1 LTDDKWTEENADR
14 KAASFPSREEVLS
27 FIRNSPVP
35 VGKREIAREFRLRG
49 DDRIALKAL
58 LKELESDGSVERDR
72 ARRLAPPAALP
83 AVSVLEVVEI
93 DTDGEVLARPITWTS
108 EEPPPKIF
116 MQPERRGHPALLP
129 GDRVLAQLQRQ
140 NDRTYSGRTIRKL
153 EKTGTARVLGIYEMT
168 PDGARLRPT
177 DKRQRAE
184 FMVTPAHSGDAVS
197 GELVVAEVLP
207 SSRFGMKQAKV
218 VERLGDIAN
227 PRSISLIAIHSQDL
241 PTVFSEAALE
251 EAERA
256 EKPTLEARTDLRDIP
271 LVTIDGA
278 DARDFDDAV
287 WAEPDPDVEGGWH
300 IVVAIA
306 DVAFYVRPGKP
317 LDRDAFRRGNSAYF
331 PDRVVPMLP
340 EALSNDLCSLRPG
353 EDRACMAVHMWIDG
367 QGELKRHQFVR
378 GLMRSAARLTYEQ
391 VQDAREGL
399 RDDTTGPLLDTV
411 ITPLY
416 AAYEVLNAARIR
428 RGTLELDLPE
438 RQVRLDEAGGVVEIT
453 PRKRLDSHRLIEEF
467 MICANVAA
475 AEALEARSMPCL
487 YRVHDQPSMDKLE
500 TLRGFLQGLGYGLNK
515 GTLKPADFTRIL
527 ERARGTDEAS
537 LISEVILRSQA
548 QAAYSPENIGH
559 FGLALRRYAHFT
571 SPIRRY
577 ADLIVHRALIRAFG
591 LGPGGLDDNEAAR
604 MTEIGDHISS
614 TERRAALAE
623 RDAVDRFT
631 AAFLADRVGATF
643 SGRITGVTRFGLF
656 VELDETGADGL
667 VPVSTLPD
675 DQYEHRE
682 KEHALVGRRLGKS
695 YRLGASVKVKLTEAD
710 PVLGS
715 TLFALLEPD
724 DSTPEW
730 LRKGGGGQMAR
741 KGRAKGSRTHP
752 RGR

>member
-1 LTDDKWTEENADR
+1 MAEENQ
-14 KAASFPSREEVLS
+14 KKPAAFPSRDEILA

-49 DDRIALKAL
+49 DDRIALKEL
-58 LKELESDGSVERDR
+58 LRDLESEGAIERDR

-83 AVSVLEVVEI
+83 AVGVLEVVEI
-93 DTDGEVLARPITWTS
+93 DTDGEVLARPVAWTS
-108 EEPPPKIF
+108 DEPPPKIY

-129 GDRVLAQLQRQ
+129 GDRVLAQLSRQ
-140 NDRTYSGRTIRKL
+140 KDRVYAGRTIRKL
-153 EKTGTARVLGIYEMT
+153 EKHGTARVLGIYEMT

-184 FMVTPAHSGDAVS
+184 FLVTPAHSGDAEN

-207 SSRFGMKQAKV
+207 SSRFGLKQAKV
-218 VERLGDIAN
+218 VERLGDMAN

-251 EAERA
+251 EAGRA
-256 EKPTLEARTDLRDIP
+256 EPPTLEGRTDLRDIP

-287 WAEPDPDVEGGWH
+287 WAEPDPEVPGGWH
-300 IVVAIA
+300 ALVAIA
-306 DVAFYVRPGKP
+306 DVAFYVRPGRP
-317 LDRDAFRRGNSAYF
+317 LDRAAFQRGNSAYF

-353 EDRACMAVHMWIDG
+353 EDRACLAVHLWIDAR
-367 QGELKRHQFVR
+367 GELTRHRFVR

-391 VQDAREGL
+391 VQAARDGAPDDAA
-399 RDDTTGPLLDTV
+399 GPLLGPV
-411 ITPLY
+411 IEPLY
-416 AAYEVLNAARIR
+416 GAFRTLNAARER

-438 RQVRLDEAGGVVEIT
+438 RQVRLDERGGVVAIT

-475 AEALEARSMPCL
+475 AEALEARGAPCL
-487 YRVHDQPSMDKLE
+487 YRIHDQPSMDKLE
-500 TLRGFLQGLGYGLNK
+500 SLREFLHGMGHKLAQGA
-515 GTLKPADFTRIL
+515 LKPSDFTGIL
-527 ERARGTDEAS
+527 DRVRGRPEAAV
-537 LISEVILRSQA
+537 ISEVILRSQA
-548 QAAYSPENIGH
+548 QASYDPENIGH

-577 ADLIVHRALIRAFG
+577 ADLVVHRALIRAYG
-591 LGPGGLDDNEAAR
+591 LGPGGLDDAEAAR
-604 MTEIGDHISS
+604 MTEIAEHISS

-631 AAFLADRVGATF
+631 AAFLAERVGATF

-667 VPVSTLPD
+667 VPVSSLPD
-675 DQYEHRE
+675 DQYEHQERS
-682 KEHALVGRRLGKS
+682 HALVGRRSGRS
-695 YRLGASVKVKLTEAD
+695 YRLGAPVKVKLVEAD

-715 TLFALLEPD
+715 TLFVLLED
-724 DSTPEW
+724 DGTDLPW
-730 LRKGGGGQMAR
+730 LR
-741 KGRAKGSRTHP
+741 GSP
-752 RGR
+752 GKPKSRGKRRDR

>member
-1 LTDDKWTEENADR
+1 MAEENQ
-14 KAASFPSREEVLS
+14 KKPAAFPSRDEILA

-49 DDRIALKAL
+49 DDRIALKEL
-58 LKELESDGSVERDR
+58 LRDLESEGAVERDR

-83 AVSVLEVVEI
+83 AVGVLEVVEI
-93 DTDGEVLARPITWTS
+93 DTDGEVLARPVAWTS
-108 EEPPPKIF
+108 DEPPPKIY

-129 GDRVLAQLQRQ
+129 GDRVLAQLSRQ
-140 NDRTYSGRTIRKL
+140 KDRVYAGRTIRKL
-153 EKTGTARVLGIYEMT
+153 EKHGTARVLGIYEMT

-177 DKRQRAE
+177 DKRQRTE
-184 FMVTPAHSGDAVS
+184 FLVTPAHSGDAEN

-207 SSRFGMKQAKV
+207 SSRFGLKQAKV
-218 VERLGDIAN
+218 VERLGDMAN

-251 EAERA
+251 EAGRA
-256 EKPTLEARTDLRDIP
+256 EPPTLEGRTDLRDIP

-287 WAEPDPDVEGGWH
+287 WAEPDPEVPGGWH
-300 IVVAIA
+300 ALVAIA
-306 DVAFYVRPGKP
+306 DVAFYVRPGRP
-317 LDRDAFRRGNSAYF
+317 LDRAAFQRGNSAYF

-353 EDRACMAVHMWIDG
+353 EDRACLAVHLWIDAR
-367 QGELKRHQFVR
+367 GELTRHRFVR

-391 VQDAREGL
+391 VQAARDGAPDDDA
-399 RDDTTGPLLDTV
+399 GPLLGPV
-411 ITPLY
+411 IEPLY
-416 AAYEVLNAARIR
+416 GAFRTLNEARSR

-438 RQVRLDEAGGVVEIT
+438 RQVRLDERGGVVAIT

-475 AEALEARSMPCL
+475 AEALEARGAPCL
-487 YRVHDQPSMDKLE
+487 YRIHDQPSMDKLE
-500 TLRGFLQGLGYGLNK
+500 SLREFLHGMGHKLAQGA
-515 GTLKPADFTRIL
+515 LKPSDFTGIL
-527 ERARGTDEAS
+527 DRVRGRPEAAV
-537 LISEVILRSQA
+537 ISEVILRSQA
-548 QAAYSPENIGH
+548 QASYDPENIGH

-577 ADLIVHRALIRAFG
+577 ADLVVHRALIRAYG
-591 LGPGGLDDNEAAR
+591 LGPGGLDDAEAAR
-604 MTEIGDHISS
+604 MTEIAEHISS

-631 AAFLADRVGATF
+631 AAFLAERVGATF

-667 VPVSTLPD
+667 VPVSSLPD
-675 DQYEHRE
+675 DQYEHQERS
-682 KEHALVGRRLGKS
+682 HALVGRRSGRS
-695 YRLGASVKVKLTEAD
+695 YRLGAPVKVKLVEAD

-715 TLFALLEPD
+715 TLFALLED
-724 DSTPEW
+724 DGTDLPW
-730 LRKGGGGQMAR
+730 LR
-741 KGRAKGSRTHP
+741 GSP
-752 RGR
+752 GKPKSRGKRRDR

>member
-1 LTDDKWTEENADR
+1 LTDEKLTDENSG
-14 KAASFPSREEVLS
+14 KARTFPSREEVLA

-83 AVSVLEVVEI
+83 AVSVLEVIEI
-93 DTDGEVLARPITWTS
+93 DTDGEVLARPITWAS

-140 NDRTYSGRTIRKL
+140 NDRVYTGRTIRRL
-153 EKTGTARVLGIYEMT
+153 EKTGSARVLGIYEMT

-184 FMVTPAHSGDAVS
+184 FLVTPAHSGDAET
-197 GELVVAEVLP
+197 GELVLAEVLP

-256 EKPTLEARTDLRDIP
+256 EKPTLEDRTDLRDIP

-287 WAEPDPDVEGGWH
+287 WAEADPEVPGGWH
-300 IVVAIA
+300 LLVAIA
-306 DVAFYVRPGKP
+306 DVAFYVRPGRP

-331 PDRVVPMLP
+331 PDHVVPMLP

-367 QGELKRHQFVR
+367 QGNLTRHQFVR

-391 VQDAREGL
+391 VQDARDG
-399 RDDTTGPLLDTV
+399 RPDDTTGPLLDTM
-411 ITPLY
+411 IAPLY
-416 AAYEVLNAARIR
+416 QAYEVLNAVRAR

-438 RQVRLDEAGGVVEIT
+438 RQVRLDERGGVVAIT

-475 AEALEARSMPCL
+475 AEALEARSMPSL

-500 TLRGFLQGLGYGLNK
+500 SLRGFLQELGYSLNK
-515 GTLKPADFTRIL
+515 GTLKPVDFTRIL
-527 ERARGTDEAS
+527 DRARGTDQAH

-548 QAAYSPENIGH
+548 QAVYKPENIGH

-577 ADLIVHRALIRAFG
+577 ADLIVHRGLIRAFG

-604 MTEIGDHISS
+604 MNEIGEHISS

-682 KEHALVGRRLGKS
+682 REHALVGRRSGRT
-695 YRLGASVKVKLTEAD
+695 YRLGAAVKVKLAEAD

-715 TLFALLEPD
+715 ILFAMLEPS
-724 DSTPEW
+724 DSGADW
-730 LRKGGGGQMAR
+730 LPGDPRGQTVRKA
-741 KGRAKGSRTHP
+741 RAKGSRPDP
-752 RGR
+752 RQR

>member
-1 LTDDKWTEENADR
+1 MAEENQ
-14 KAASFPSREEVLS
+14 KKPAALPSRDEILA

-35 VGKREIAREFRLRG
+35 VGKREIAREFKLKS
-49 DDRIALKAL
+49 DDRIALKEL
-58 LKELESDGSVERDR
+58 LKDLESEGAVERDR

-93 DTDGEVLARPITWTS
+93 DTDGEVVARPVAWTLD
-108 EEPPPKIF
+108 EPPPKIF

-129 GDRVLAQLQRQ
+129 GDRVLAQLSRQ
-140 NDRTYSGRTIRKL
+140 KDRVYAGRTIRKL
-153 EKTGTARVLGIYEMT
+153 EKHGTARVLGIYEMT

-184 FMVTPAHSGDAVS
+184 FLVTPANSGDAEN
-197 GELVVAEVLP
+197 GELVLAEVLP
-207 SSRFGMKQAKV
+207 SSRFGLKQARV
-218 VERLGDIAN
+218 VERLSDMAN

-251 EAERA
+251 EAGRA
-256 EKPTLEARTDLRDIP
+256 EPPTLEGRIDLRDIP

-287 WAEPDPDVEGGWH
+287 WAEPDPEVPGGWH
-300 IVVAIA
+300 ALVAIA
-306 DVAFYVRPGKP
+306 DVAFYVRPGRP
-317 LDRDAFRRGNSAYF
+317 LDRAAFQRGNSAYF

-353 EDRACMAVHMWIDG
+353 EDRACLAVHLWIDAR
-367 QGELKRHQFVR
+367 GELTRHRFVR

-391 VQDAREGL
+391 VQAACDGAP
-399 RDDTTGPLLDTV
+399 DDDVGPLLGPV
-411 ITPLY
+411 IAPLY
-416 AAYEVLNAARIR
+416 GAFRTLNEARAR

-438 RQVRLDEAGGVVEIT
+438 RQVRLDERGGVVAIT

-475 AEALEARSMPCL
+475 AEALEAKGAPCI
-487 YRVHDQPSMDKLE
+487 YRVHDQPSMNKLE
-500 TLRGFLQGLGYGLNK
+500 SLREFLHGMGHKLAQ
-515 GTLKPADFTRIL
+515 GTLKPSDFTGIL
-527 ERARGTDEAS
+527 ERVRGRPEAAV
-537 LISEVILRSQA
+537 ISEVILRSQA
-548 QAAYSPENIGH
+548 QASYDPENIGH

-577 ADLIVHRALIRAFG
+577 ADLVVHRALIRAHG
-591 LGPGGLDDNEAAR
+591 LGAGGLDDAEAAR
-604 MTEIGDHISS
+604 MTEIAEHISS

-623 RDAVDRFT
+623 RDAGDRFT
-631 AAFLADRVGATF
+631 AAFLAERVGATF

-667 VPVSTLPD
+667 VPVSSLPD
-675 DQYEHRE
+675 DQYEHQERS
-682 KEHALVGRRLGKS
+682 HALVGRRSGRS
-695 YRLGASVKVKLTEAD
+695 YRLGAPVKVKLVEAD

-715 TLFALLEPD
+715 TLFVLLED
-724 DSTPEW
+724 DGADLPW
-730 LRKGGGGQMAR
+730 LRGSPGKSKAR
-741 KGRAKGSRTHP
+741 GKRRD
-752 RGR
+752 R

>member
-1 LTDDKWTEENADR
+1 LTDEKLTDENSG
-14 KAASFPSREEVLS
+14 KARTFPSREEVLA

-93 DTDGEVLARPITWTS
+93 DTDGEVLARPITWAS

-140 NDRTYSGRTIRKL
+140 NDRVYTGRTIRRL
-153 EKTGTARVLGIYEMT
+153 EKTGSARVLGIYEMT

-184 FMVTPAHSGDAVS
+184 FLVTPAHSGDAET
-197 GELVVAEVLP
+197 GELVLAEVLP

-256 EKPTLEARTDLRDIP
+256 EKPTLEDRADLRDIP

-287 WAEPDPDVEGGWH
+287 WAEADPEVPGGWH
-300 IVVAIA
+300 LLVAIA
-306 DVAFYVRPGKP
+306 DVAFYVRPGRP

-331 PDRVVPMLP
+331 PDHVVPMLP

-367 QGELKRHQFVR
+367 QGNLTRHQFVR

-391 VQDAREGL
+391 VQDARDG
-399 RDDTTGPLLDTV
+399 RPDDTTGPLLDTM
-411 ITPLY
+411 IAPLY
-416 AAYEVLNAARIR
+416 QAYEVLNAVRAR

-438 RQVRLDEAGGVVEIT
+438 RQVRLDERGGVVAIT

-475 AEALEARSMPCL
+475 AEALEARSMPSL

-500 TLRGFLQGLGYGLNK
+500 SLRGFLQELGYSLNK
-515 GTLKPADFTRIL
+515 GTLKPVDFTRIL
-527 ERARGTDEAS
+527 DRARGTDQAH

-548 QAAYSPENIGH
+548 QAVYKPENIGH

-577 ADLIVHRALIRAFG
+577 ADLIEHRGLIRAFG

-604 MTEIGDHISS
+604 MNEIGEHISS

-682 KEHALVGRRLGKS
+682 REHALVGRRSGRT
-695 YRLGASVKVKLTEAD
+695 YRLGAAVKVKLAEAD

-715 TLFALLEPD
+715 ILFAMLEPS
-724 DSTPEW
+724 DSGADW
-730 LRKGGGGQMAR
+730 LPGDPRGQTVRKA
-741 KGRAKGSRTHP
+741 RAKGSRPDP
-752 RGR
+752 RQR

>member
-1 LTDDKWTEENADR
+1 M
-14 KAASFPSREEVLS
+14 
-27 FIRNSPVP
+27 P
-35 VGKREIAREFRLRG
+35 VGKREIAREFHLRG

-72 ARRLAPPAALP
+72 ARRLAPPTALP

-140 NDRTYSGRTIRKL
+140 NERVYTGRTIRKL

-184 FMVTPAHSGDAVS
+184 FLVTPAHSGDAES

-256 EKPTLEARTDLRDIP
+256 EKPTLEGRTDLRDIP

-287 WAEPDPDVEGGWH
+287 WAEPDPEVEGGWH

-306 DVAFYVRPGKP
+306 DVAFYVRPGRP

-353 EDRACMAVHMWIDG
+353 EDRACMAVHMWIDA
-367 QGELKRHQFVR
+367 QGDLKRHQFVR

-391 VQDAREGL
+391 VQDAREG
-399 RDDTTGPLLDTV
+399 RQDDTTGPLLDTV
-411 ITPLY
+411 IAPLY
-416 AAYEVLNAARIR
+416 KAYEVLNAARAR

-438 RQVRLDEAGGVVEIT
+438 RQVKLDERGGVVAIT

-500 TLRGFLQGLGYGLNK
+500 TLRGFLQGLGYSLNK
-515 GTLKPADFTRIL
+515 GTLKPVDFTRIL
-527 ERARGTDEAS
+527 DKARGTDEAS

-577 ADLIVHRALIRAFG
+577 ADLIVHRGLIRAFG

-682 KEHALVGRRLGKS
+682 KEHALVGRRLGKV
-695 YRLGASVKVKLTEAD
+695 YRLGSAVKVKLTEAD

-724 DSTPEW
+724 NADPEW
-730 LRKGGGGQMAR
+730 LRKGGRGGGGQMAR
-741 KGRAKGSRTHP
+741 RGRTKGARAHP
-752 RGR
+752 RGK

>member
-1 LTDDKWTEENADR
+1 MTEDNP
-14 KAASFPSREEVLS
+14 KKPAALPSRDEILA

-35 VGKREIAREFRLRG
+35 VGKREIAREFKLRG
-49 DDRIALKAL
+49 DDRIALKEML
-58 LKELESDGSVERDR
+58 RDLESEGAVERDR

-83 AVSVLEVVEI
+83 AVGVLEVVEI
-93 DTDGEVLARPITWTS
+93 DTDGEVLARPVAWTS
-108 EEPPPKIF
+108 DEPPPKIY

-129 GDRVLAQLQRQ
+129 GDRVLAQLSRQ
-140 NDRTYSGRTIRKL
+140 KDRVYAGRTIRKL
-153 EKTGTARVLGIYEMT
+153 EKHGTARVLGIYEMT

-184 FMVTPAHSGDAVS
+184 FLVTPANSGDAEN

-207 SSRFGMKQAKV
+207 SSRFGLKQAKV
-218 VERLGDIAN
+218 VERLGDMAN

-251 EAERA
+251 EAGRA
-256 EKPTLEARTDLRDIP
+256 EPPTLEGRTDLRDIP

-287 WAEPDPDVEGGWH
+287 WAEPDPEVPGGWH
-300 IVVAIA
+300 ALVAIA
-306 DVAFYVRPGKP
+306 DVAFYVRPGRP
-317 LDRDAFRRGNSAYF
+317 LDRAAFQRGNSAYF

-353 EDRACMAVHMWIDG
+353 EERACLAVHLWIDAR
-367 QGELKRHQFVR
+367 GELTRHRFVR

-391 VQDAREGL
+391 VQAARDGAPDDDA
-399 RDDTTGPLLDTV
+399 GPLLGPV
-411 ITPLY
+411 IEPLY
-416 AAYEVLNAARIR
+416 GAFRTLNAARER

-438 RQVRLDEAGGVVEIT
+438 RQVRLDERGGVVAIT

-475 AEALEARSMPCL
+475 AEALEAKGAPCL

-500 TLRGFLQGLGYGLNK
+500 SLREFLHGMGHKLAQGA
-515 GTLKPADFTRIL
+515 LKPSDFTGIL
-527 ERARGTDEAS
+527 ERVRGRPEAAV
-537 LISEVILRSQA
+537 ISEVILRSQA
-548 QAAYSPENIGH
+548 QASYDPENIGH

-577 ADLIVHRALIRAFG
+577 ADLMVHRALIRAYG
-591 LGPGGLDDNEAAR
+591 LGPGGLDDAEAAR
-604 MTEIGDHISS
+604 MTEIAEHISS

-667 VPVSTLPD
+667 VPVSSLPD
-675 DQYEHRE
+675 DQYEHQERS
-682 KEHALVGRRLGKS
+682 HALVGRRSGRV
-695 YRLGASVKVKLTEAD
+695 YRLGAPVKVKLVEAD

-715 TLFALLEPD
+715 TLFALLED
-724 DSTPEW
+724 DGADLPW
-730 LRKGGGGQMAR
+730 LRGSPGKPAGPGRPKDRPGG
-741 KGRAKGSRTHP
+741 
-752 RGR
+752 RGKRRDR

>member
-1 LTDDKWTEENADR
+1 LTDEKLTDENSG
-14 KAASFPSREEVLS
+14 KARTFPSREEVLA

-83 AVSVLEVVEI
+83 AVSVLEVIEI
-93 DTDGEVLARPITWTS
+93 DTDGEVLARPITWAS
-108 EEPPPKIF
+108 EEPPPTIF

-140 NDRTYSGRTIRKL
+140 NDRVYTGRTIRRL
-153 EKTGTARVLGIYEMT
+153 EKTGSARVLGIYEMT

-184 FMVTPAHSGDAVS
+184 FLVTPAHSGDAET
-197 GELVVAEVLP
+197 GELVLAEVLP

-256 EKPTLEARTDLRDIP
+256 EKPTLEGRTDLRDIP

-287 WAEPDPDVEGGWH
+287 WAEADPEVPGGWH
-300 IVVAIA
+300 LLVAIA
-306 DVAFYVRPGKP
+306 DVAFYVRPGRP

-331 PDRVVPMLP
+331 PDHVVPMLP

-367 QGELKRHQFVR
+367 QGNLTRHQFVR

-391 VQDAREGL
+391 VQDARDG
-399 RDDTTGPLLDTV
+399 RPDDTTGPLLDTM
-411 ITPLY
+411 IAPLY
-416 AAYEVLNAARIR
+416 QAYEVLNAVRAR

-438 RQVRLDEAGGVVEIT
+438 RQVRLDERGGVVAIT

-475 AEALEARSMPCL
+475 AEALEARSMPSL

-500 TLRGFLQGLGYGLNK
+500 SLRGFLQELGYSLNK
-515 GTLKPADFTRIL
+515 GTLKPVDFTRIL
-527 ERARGTDEAS
+527 DRARGTDQAH

-548 QAAYSPENIGH
+548 QAVYKPENIGH

-577 ADLIVHRALIRAFG
+577 ADLIVHRGLIRAFG

-604 MTEIGDHISS
+604 MNEIGEHISS

-682 KEHALVGRRLGKS
+682 REHALVGRRSGRT
-695 YRLGASVKVKLTEAD
+695 YRLGAAVKVKLAEAD

-715 TLFALLEPD
+715 ILFAMLEPS
-724 DSTPEW
+724 DSGADW
-730 LRKGGGGQMAR
+730 LPGDPRGQTVRKA
-741 KGRAKGSRTHP
+741 RAKGSRPDP
-752 RGR
+752 RQR

>member
-1 LTDDKWTEENADR
+1 MTDDKLPEEKDDR
-14 KAASFPSREEVLS
+14 NAASFPSREEVLS

-140 NDRTYSGRTIRKL
+140 NDRTYTGRTIRKL
-153 EKTGTARVLGIYEMT
+153 EKTGSARVLGIYEMT

-256 EKPTLEARTDLRDIP
+256 EKPTLEGRTDLRDIP

-287 WAEPDPDVEGGWH
+287 WAEPDPVVEGGWH

-353 EDRACMAVHMWIDG
+353 EDRACMAVHMWIDA

-391 VQDAREGL
+391 VQDAREGQP
-399 RDDTTGPLLDTV
+399 DDTTGPLLDTV
-411 ITPLY
+411 IAPLY

-438 RQVRLDEAGGVVEIT
+438 RQVKLDEAGGVVEIT

-487 YRVHDQPSMDKLE
+487 YRVHDQPSMEKLE
-500 TLRGFLQGLGYGLNK
+500 TLRGFLQGLGYSLNK
-515 GTLKPADFTRIL
+515 GTLKPVDFTRIL
-527 ERARGTDEAS
+527 ERARDTDETS
-537 LISEVILRSQA
+537 LISEVVLRSQA

-591 LGPGGLDDNEAAR
+591 LSPGGLDDNEMAR

-724 DSTPEW
+724 ESTPEW